1 MNSIPFPAR
10 DTSSR
15 LQPRP
20 RRLRLPMLILG
31 LLLVLACA
39 VVFAAVLTQV
49 GRQQQVL
56 VLADGVTPGHVL
68 TASDLRLATVSQGT
82 SGIDFIG
89 AAQENSVIGR
99 PVAVALPAGQPLVTS
114 DLGSPMPAQGEAVVA
129 VLVKPG
135 QAPPSLAPGASVWI
149 VITGGSGSAPAA
161 AGSTPAPTLAPVAAV
176 VTAVDTPAN
185 QVTQGEIVSLQ
196 LPAGDVQ
203 AVSAAGAAGQVS
215 LALVAPGS

>member
-1 MNSIPFPAR
+1 MSSIPFPAR

-20 RRLRLPMLILG
+20 RRLRVPMLILG
-31 LLLVLACA
+31 LLLVLGCA
-39 VVFAAVLTQV
+39 VGFAAVVTQV
-49 GRQQQVL
+49 GRQHQVL
-56 VLADGVTPGHVL
+56 VLADTVAVGHVL

-82 SGIDFIG
+82 SGIDFIDAG
-89 AAQENSVIGR
+89 EQSSVVGR
-99 PVAVALPAGQPLVTS
+99 SVAVALPAGAPLVPS

-135 QAPPSLAPGASVWI
+135 QAPPALAPGASVWI
-149 VITGGSGSAPAA
+149 VITGGSGNAPAA
-161 AGSTPAPTLAPVAAV
+161 GSSTPIPTLAPVAAV
-176 VTAVDTPAN
+176 VTAVDTPTN

-196 LPAGDVQ
+196 LPAADVQ
-203 AVSAAGAAGQVS
+203 AVSTASAGGQVS